1 MKDYQ
6 VLNLGFADA
15 VNYKKRENKKLLNKY
30 FVENEELI
38 KLFNPNIYFLIGDK
52 GTGKTAFSVYLANNE
67 IRDTISYI
75 SYINETEY
83 VKFIKL
89 KNENHLELSD
99 YTNIWKVLLY
109 LLLSIQI
116 LKGETNLI
124 ERFSKYKKLHDAIK
138 AFYNSAFS
146 PELIHAINI
155 IEQSKVAAELFHS
168 IVKASGEVQQSKS
181 YSESTFQVNLLS
193 LQRIFEE
200 SLSSLKLNKH
210 HFLFIDGIDIRPRNI
225 EFEDYLECVKGL
237 AQAAWDLNNNFFSNI
252 KDSKGRIKI
261 ILLVRPDIFSHLG
274 LQNLNNKIRDNS
286 VLLDWKTT
294 YPSYKSSSIFKIADR
309 LLSSQQEKEYDL
321 GQCWEHY
328 FPFKHS
334 SKDGRKDDS
343 FIQFL
348 RFSTFRPRDIITM
361 MCILQENIKAEVGRK
376 YPFIDELDFDSA
388 SFRSQYSDYLLGE
401 IKDYLAF
408 YHSDSDYELFL
419 KFFEFLRGKASFS
432 YDDYIQAYE
441 NYADYIENNHIDPP
455 RFFESSDRF
464 LQFLYDL
471 NIISYKKITEDGERY
486 VRWSYRER
494 TYSNVN
500 PKVQEGGVI
509 YTIHYGLQKAFD
521 TGKHFIQRRTI
532 HKRNKRYGKKT
543 IK

>member
-237 AQAAWDLNNNFFSNI
+237 AQAAWDLNNNFF
-252 KDSKGRIKI
+252 
-261 ILLVRPDIFSHLG
+261 
-274 LQNLNNKIRDNS
+274 
-286 VLLDWKTT
+286 
-294 YPSYKSSSIFKIADR
+294 
-309 LLSSQQEKEYDL
+309 
-321 GQCWEHY
+321 
-328 FPFKHS
+328 
-334 SKDGRKDDS
+334 
-343 FIQFL
+343 
-348 RFSTFRPRDIITM
+348 
-361 MCILQENIKAEVGRK
+361 
-376 YPFIDELDFDSA
+376 
-388 SFRSQYSDYLLGE
+388 
-401 IKDYLAF
+401 
-408 YHSDSDYELFL
+408 
-419 KFFEFLRGKASFS
+419 
-432 YDDYIQAYE
+432 
-441 NYADYIENNHIDPP
+441 
-455 RFFESSDRF
+455 
-464 LQFLYDL
+464 
-471 NIISYKKITEDGERY
+471 
-486 VRWSYRER
+486 
-494 TYSNVN
+494 
-500 PKVQEGGVI
+500 
-509 YTIHYGLQKAFD
+509 
-521 TGKHFIQRRTI
+521 
-532 HKRNKRYGKKT
+532 
-543 IK
+543 